1 MKTGFFAVAFA
12 ILRKDLIAEVRSRE
26 IIGVMGLYAL
36 LAVIIFSFAL
46 ELDRIARQEAI
57 AGVLWVTVTFAS
69 ILGLNRSMNSE
80 REQGNIDAMLL
91 APIDRAAIFLG
102 KFLGNFLLVLVVG
115 LVLLPL
121 MTILYNINMISLW
134 MVGILVL
141 GTFGICSTGTLL
153 SAMTVQTRARDALL
167 PIALLPVVLPVL
179 MAAVKASTAILADA
193 PLEDWQSWPQILL
206 VINVIYFVLCYFVF
220 EYAIEE

>member
-91 APIDRAAIFLG
+91 APIDRAAIFVG
-102 KFLGNFLLVLVVG
+102 KFLGNFLLVLAVG

-134 MVGILVL
+134 MIGILVL

-179 MAAVKASTAILADA
+179 LAAVKASSAILADA
-193 PLEDWQSWPQILL
+193 PFEDWQSWPQILL